1 MKSYSIVQQGEHMQL
16 TLGEADTPK
25 PKAGELLV
33 QIKAASLNRGE
44 FIAGHGLHKGA
55 GGRPA
60 GQEGAGIVAAIGEG
74 VTRFKVGDRVMGRCP
89 GAYAEFGLINE
100 AEAIPVPQSMSWE
113 QAGAIPLVFLVT
125 YDMLVQQ
132 GKLKAGEWLLITGIT
147 SGVGVASL
155 LTAKAIGAKVIGT
168 SGSQAKLA
176 QLKSKGLDV
185 GIATRGGA
193 IYDGVMQAT
202 DNKGVNLVVNN
213 VGGSVFAE
221 CIRSLAFMGRLA
233 TVGYLDRQ
241 MHAEID
247 IDALHAKR
255 LTLFGVSNKLRTTPQ
270 RAETV
275 AGFTRDWLPLF
286 ASGKL
291 APVIDKVFPF
301 AELPAAQAYMES
313 DAQTGKIVITL

>member
-1 MKSYSIVQQGEHMQL
+1 MKSYFITQQGEHMQL
-16 TLGEADTPK
+16 DLRDADKPA

-33 QIKAASLNRGE
+33 QVKAASLNRGE

-60 GQEGAGIVAAIGEG
+60 GQEAAGIVAAVGAG
-74 VTRFKVGDRVMGRCP
+74 VTKFKAGDRVMGRCP
-89 GAYAEFGLINE
+89 GAYSEFGIINE
-100 AEAIPVPQSMSWE
+100 NEAIPVPESMSWE

-132 GKLKAGEWLLITGIT
+132 GKLQSGEWLLITGVS

-168 SGSQAKLA
+168 SGSKLKLD
-176 QLKSKGLDV
+176 QLKDMGLDV
-185 GIATRGGA
+185 AVNSRGGA
-193 IYDGVMQAT
+193 IYDAVMAAT
-202 DNKGVNLVVNN
+202 DNKGANLVVNN

-221 CIRSLAFMGRLA
+221 CIKSLAYRGRLA

-255 LTLFGVSNKLRTTPQ
+255 LTLFGVSNKLRSAAE
-270 RAETV
+270 RGETV

-286 ASGKL
+286 ASGKIK
-291 APVIDKVFPF
+291 PVIDKVFPY
-301 AELPAAQAYMES
+301 AQLPQAQAHMES
-313 DAQTGKIVITL
+313 DTQTGKIVVTM

>member
-1 MKSYSIVQQGEHMQL
+1 MKAYSIAQQGEHMQL
-16 TLGEADTPK
+16 TLSDTDKPT

-60 GQEGAGIVAAIGEG
+60 GQEAAGVVAAVGEG
-74 VTRFKVGDRVMGRCP
+74 VSKFKLGDRVMGRCP
-89 GAYAEFGLINE
+89 GAYAEFGLIHE
-100 AEAIPVPQSMSWE
+100 AEAIPVPPGMSWQE
-113 QAGAIPLVFLVT
+113 ASAIPLVFLVT
-125 YDMLVQQ
+125 YDMLVEQ
-132 GKLKAGEWLLITGIT
+132 GKLKAGEWLLITGVT

-155 LTAKAIGAKVIGT
+155 LAAKAIGAKVIGT
-168 SGSQAKLA
+168 SGSQAKLD
-176 QLKSKGLDV
+176 QLKPLGLDV
-185 GIATRGGA
+185 GVATRGGA
-193 IYDGVMQAT
+193 IYDAVMQAT
-202 DNKGVNLVVNN
+202 DKQGVNLVVNN

-221 CIRSLAFMGRLA
+221 CIRALAFMGRLA

-241 MHAEID
+241 MKAEID

-270 RAETV
+270 RAQTV

-286 ASGKL
+286 AGGKIK
-291 APVIDKVFPF
+291 PVIDRVFPF

-313 DAQTGKIVITL
+313 NAQTGKIVVTL

>member
-1 MKSYSIVQQGEHMQL
+1 MKSYWITQQGEQMKL
-16 TLGEADTPK
+16 DLRDSDKPA
-25 PKAGELLV
+25 PKAGEVLIQV
-33 QIKAASLNRGE
+33 KAASLNRGE

-60 GQEGAGIVAAIGEG
+60 GQEAAGVVVALGEG
-74 VTRFKVGDRVMGRCP
+74 VTNLKVGDRIMGRSP
-89 GAYAEFGLINE
+89 GAYSEFSVINA
-100 AEAIPVPQSMSWE
+100 AEAIPVPESMKWE
-113 QAGAIPLVFLVT
+113 EAGSIPLTFLVT

-132 GKLKAGEWLLITGIT
+132 GKLKAGEWLLITGVT

-155 LTAKAIGAKVIGT
+155 LTAKAIGARVIGT
-168 SGSQAKLA
+168 SGSQKKLD
-176 QLKSKGLDV
+176 QLKALGLDV
-185 GIATRGGA
+185 PVVTRGGGILEA
-193 IYDGVMQAT
+193 VMKAT
-202 DNKGVNLVVNN
+202 DNQGVNLVVNN

-221 CIRSLAFMGRLA
+221 CIKALAFQGRLA

-291 APVIDKVFPF
+291 KVVIDKAYTFDQ
-301 AELPAAQAYMES
+301 LPQAQAHMES
-313 DAQTGKIVITL
+313 DAQIGKIVVTM

>member
-1 MKSYSIVQQGEHMQL
+1 M
-16 TLGEADTPK
+16 
-25 PKAGELLV
+25 
-33 QIKAASLNRGE
+33 
-44 FIAGHGLHKGA
+44 
-55 GGRPA
+55 
-60 GQEGAGIVAAIGEG
+60 VAALGEG
-74 VTRFKVGDRVMGRCP
+74 VTNFKVGDRVMGRSP
-89 GAYAEFGLINE
+89 GAYSEFSVINA
-100 AEAIPVPQSMSWE
+100 AEAIPVPQNMKWE
-113 QAGAIPLVFLVT
+113 EAGSIPLTFLVT

-132 GKLKAGEWLLITGIT
+132 GKLKSGETLLITGVT

-168 SGSQAKLA
+168 SGSQAKLD
-176 QLKSKGLDV
+176 QLKALGLDV
-185 GIATRGGA
+185 AVATRGGG
-193 IYDGVMQAT
+193 IYDAVMNAT
-202 DNKGVNLVVNN
+202 DKQGVNLVVNN

-221 CIRSLAFMGRLA
+221 CIKSLAFQGRLA

-241 MHAEID
+241 MTAEID

-291 APVIDKVFPF
+291 KVVIDKAYPF
-301 AELPAAQAYMES
+301 AQLPQAQAHMES
-313 DAQTGKIVITL
+313 DAQIGKIVVTM